1 MTTNRFD
8 GRVVLVTGANGGIGT
23 AIARRFAGEGA
34 TVLGIDLG
42 PAPADSAC
50 ATVAEMSIAD
60 AAGMAATVARL
71 EDDFGPI
78 DVCIANA
85 ATLLEEGVAF
95 VDAPPRAWE
104 GTFAVNLC
112 GLFNTFQPAAR
123 SMLARGR
130 GGRLLATTSTAG
142 ITGEAGNPAF
152 SASKRG
158 IVGAIEA
165 LAIELGPH
173 GVTVNAVAPG
183 PTATATFLKFQE
195 ARQGQEATPMAAIHE
210 GRAALRPIARLG
222 EPAEVAAAFAF
233 LASDE
238 ASYTTGR
245 VLFVDGGF
253 TLV

>member
-1 MTTNRFD
+1 MNRFESKL
-8 GRVVLVTGANGGIGT
+8 VLVTGANGGIGT
-23 AIARRFAGEGA
+23 AIAERFAGEGA
-34 TVLGIDLG
+34 TVVGIDLG
-42 PAPADSAC
+42 DAPPDSVC
-50 ATVAEMSIAD
+50 ATVERMSIAD
-60 AAGMAATVARL
+60 AAGMAATIAKI
-71 EDDFGPI
+71 EDRFGPI

-85 ATLLEEGVAF
+85 AVILEEGVSF
-95 VDAPPRAWE
+95 LDAEPRAWK
-104 GTFAVNLC
+104 GTFDVNLC

-123 SMLARGR
+123 SMVARGR
-130 GGRLLATTSTAG
+130 GRLLATVSTAG

-158 IVGAIEA
+158 IVGAVEA

-183 PTATATFLKFQE
+183 PTATPTFLAVQE
-195 ARQGQEATPMAAIHE
+195 ARRGRDATPMAAIHE
-210 GRAALRPIARLG
+210 GRAKLRPIARLG